1 MAVPAP
7 PHPLPAPAS
16 VLWPALG
23 ISALGIANALML
35 VWGGAHEATGSTA
48 RQLMAVLVGTS
59 LGAAAVL
66 WIALDQRFAR
76 LPVRW
81 VWGLALLLR
90 LIAVQASPLLEDD
103 HFRYLWD
110 GLRTATALDPYRLP
124 PAAFFGASAL
134 SPAWQDVL
142 SGINNPDVPTLYGP
156 VLQWLFAA
164 AHLLMP
170 ANVFAIQALLLVVDM
185 AVLTLLAH
193 QGVGTRG
200 LLMYAVHPLVLKE
213 AMASAHPDG
222 LVALLLLLALMAWQG
237 RRAAVMGAMLGLA
250 VCAKVVALVALPL
263 LLLPPPRQV
272 VGSLLPQEDAFE
284 DWPWRT
290 MVGFCLTVVALYL
303 PFAWVGGSDA
313 SGLAAF
319 GTQWRY
325 NPLLYRLVELA
336 LPASATRLAAALLIV
351 AGIALL
357 AWRWRSTVQHSERST
372 LPPLG
377 DAMVLL
383 VLLSPVVNPWYW
395 LWALAVSVRL
405 GQGWL
410 AVAAA
415 TAPLAYLN
423 STVLAETTVT
433 FLRLPEGPFAV
444 AWPAVAVQLLAL
456 GWAWRWRRRLQH

>member
-1 MAVPAP
+1 
-7 PHPLPAPAS
+7 
-16 VLWPALG
+16 
-23 ISALGIANALML
+23 ML
-35 VWGGAHEATGSTA
+35 VWGGTHEATGSIE
-48 RQLMAVLVGTS
+48 RQLIAVLAGTS
-59 LGAAAVL
+59 LGGAAVL

-76 LPVRW
+76 LPMRW
-81 VWGLALLLR
+81 VLGLALLLR

-156 VLQWLFAA
+156 LLQWLFAA

-170 ANVFAIQALLLVVDM
+170 ANVFAIQGLLLVLDT
-185 AVLTLLAH
+185 AVLALLAH
-193 QGVGTRG
+193 QGVGMRG

-237 RRAAVMGAMLGLA
+237 RRAAIMGAMLGLA
-250 VCAKVVALVALPL
+250 VCAKVAALVALPL

-272 VGSLLPQEDAFE
+272 VDGPLLQEDAFQG
-284 DWPWRT
+284 WLLRT

-313 SGLAAF
+313 SGLVTF
-319 GTQWRY
+319 SSQWRY
-325 NPLLYRLVELA
+325 NPLLYRLVELVF
-336 LPASATRLAAALLIV
+336 PASATRLMAALLIIAGV
-351 AGIALL
+351 AAL
-357 AWRWRSTVQHSERST
+357 AWRWRIAARRPGRLT
-372 LPPLG
+372 LPPLD
-377 DAMVLL
+377 DALVLL
-383 VLLSPVVNPWYW
+383 ILLSPVANPWYW
-395 LWALAVSVRL
+395 LWALALSVRL

-410 AVAAA
+410 AVAAT

-423 STVLAETTVT
+423 STVLAESSFT
-433 FLRLPEGPFAV
+433 FFRLPEGPFAV

-456 GWAWRWRRRLQH
+456 GLAWRWRRRLQH